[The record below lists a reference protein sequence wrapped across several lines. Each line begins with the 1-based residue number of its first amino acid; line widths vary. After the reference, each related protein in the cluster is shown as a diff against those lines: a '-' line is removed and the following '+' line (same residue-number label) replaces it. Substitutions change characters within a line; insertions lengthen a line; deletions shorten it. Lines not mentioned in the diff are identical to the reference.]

1 MCIFYSNI
9 FEFVIRQTEEY
20 LKMNGNTDESSIQ
33 GLSPSDAKPAP
44 WDKAGMTKDQWKIA
58 TKFDSTDIGWV
69 IMSIGMAIGAGIV
82 FLPVKVGVL
91 GLWVFLASAV
101 IGYPAMY
108 LFQKLFINTLSESPK
123 CLDYAGVISG
133 YLGNRWGTFLGI
145 LYFIM
150 IVIWMFVYSTAMNND
165 SASFLHSFGL
175 TEGLLS
181 ENPFY
186 GLALVVA
193 LVSVASRGEQL
204 LFKVSSGLVMIKLG
218 TVALLGV
225 MMVSRW
231 DTANISDMPAMGNAW
246 KDVIEL
252 LPFTLTS
259 ILFIQSLSPMV
270 ISYRSREKSIEVAR
284 YKAMRAMNI
293 AFGILFVTVFF
304 YAISFT
310 LAMSHEQ
317 ALIAQKEN
325 ISALAMVAGDMDG
338 TTLKLLSLTLNIF
351 AVITAFFGVYL
362 GFRDSCQGLVMLG
375 LKRVMPE
382 EKINIQAV
390 SKGISLA
397 AITLAWGAI
406 VLNLPVLSFTSV
418 CSPIF
423 GLLGCLIPAYLV
435 YRVPALHKYKGLSL
449 YLIIGT
455 GILLC
460 ISPFIAFS

>member
-1 MCIFYSNI
+1 MYIFYSNI
-9 FEFVIRQTEEY
+9 FEFVIQQTEEY

-204 LFKVSSGLVMIKLG
+204 LFKVSSGLVIIKLG

-325 ISALAMVAGDMDG
+325 ISALAMVAEGMGG